1 MLFSLLFSFYLFYI
15 FHFLSLLFSFFSV
28 FPFYFTIL
36 FCHVIFKSLTLSSS
50 VSPTCFTV
58 PVFISGRKVNH
69 HSASLGSFGNFRHL
83 RVYQKD
89 EKKKK
94 CKPLNGW
101 IKLLEKVKMP
111 YDLERRTIFSE
122 QKVSSWISQ
131 DCLGFLVVINSPQMS
146 MAKSKKSLFL
156 ADVQHGPV
164 EDLAPPSHL
173 GIQDT
178 APSVISKH
186 TSKPTLL
193 QRQRELEHLLEI
205 KCFGLEVIHT
215 TSAHNSRPM
224 AWPIYLQRG

>member
-1 MLFSLLFSFYLFYI
+1 
-15 FHFLSLLFSFFSV
+15 
-28 FPFYFTIL
+28 
-36 FCHVIFKSLTLSSS
+36 
-50 VSPTCFTV
+50 
-58 PVFISGRKVNH
+58 
-69 HSASLGSFGNFRHL
+69 
-83 RVYQKD
+83 
-89 EKKKK
+89 
-94 CKPLNGW
+94 
-101 IKLLEKVKMP
+101 MP

-224 AWPIYLQRG
+224 AWPIYLQRGWAVQPWLTNRAPDSLVSTCRLRVSKFEMKTMEDTKCLAAMPQGQV